1 MVKWEYDELFKEE
14 DRMNKKSEEKETHN
28 KFKETIMWKE
38 VVDNK
43 FVSGLFIA
51 LLLFSTLFVFTK
63 ISYLFAP
70 VGQIFSI
77 IGTPIIFSILFYY
90 LFVPIVSYLEK
101 KGLSRQ
107 LSVLTVFAAVL
118 IVLALAVTF
127 VIPSIRD
134 QFKELIDNFP
144 RIWASVLNQVEQLL
158 YDEWLTEMYQAIQET
173 QIITRVTEQVSNLF
187 TVTIGSIGTAIN
199 LLTKIGVTLLTM
211 PFILYYLLTDGHQ
224 FKNTLIKY
232 TPTKMRPVMQEFL
245 AESSKQV
252 GSYVRGQLL
261 VALAVTGI
269 FYISYLIID
278 LEYALILSI
287 IAGILNM
294 IPYIGSIVSIIPAVI
309 IGAFVSPFKLFQV
322 IVVLAVEQFIEGRFV
337 SPQILGSSLD
347 IHPLLILFIL
357 LVSGS
362 LFGFLGLVFG
372 VPGFAVLRVIWDLFF
387 EWIRENYD
395 YYDEVPVEEKK

>member
-1 MVKWEYDELFKEE
+1 
-14 DRMNKKSEEKETHN
+14 MNHKSEDKKTNN
-28 KFKETIMWKE
+28 KIEETILWKE

-70 VGQIFSI
+70 VAQIFSI
-77 IGTPIIFSILFYY
+77 IGTPILISILFYY

-101 KGLSRQ
+101 KGLTRQ
-107 LSVLTVFAAVL
+107 ASVLTVFMAVL
-118 IVLALAVTF
+118 VALALAITF

-134 QFKELIDNFP
+134 QFMELINNFP
-144 RIWASVLNQVEQLL
+144 RIWTSVLNQVEQLL
-158 YDEWLTEMYQAIQET
+158 YDEWLTEVYQTIQET
-173 QIITRVTEQVSNLF
+173 QIITRLTEQVSNLF
-187 TVTIGSIGTAIN
+187 SVTLGSIGSAIS
-199 LLTKIGVTLLTM
+199 LLTKIGVTVFTM
-211 PFILYYLLTDGHQ
+211 PFILYYLLTDGDR
-224 FKNTLIKY
+224 FKSTVIKY
-232 TPTKMRPVMQEFL
+232 TPTRMRPVMEEFM

-261 VALAVTGI
+261 VALAVMGI
-269 FYISYLIID
+269 FYVGYLIIG
-278 LEYALILSI
+278 LEYALILSMF
-287 IAGILNM
+287 AGILNM
-294 IPYIGSIVSIIPAVI
+294 IPYLGSIVSVIPAVI

-337 SPQILGSSLD
+337 SPQILGNSLD

-362 LFGFLGLVFG
+362 LFGFIGLLFG

-395 YYDEVPVEEKK
+395 YYDEIPVEKKTNK